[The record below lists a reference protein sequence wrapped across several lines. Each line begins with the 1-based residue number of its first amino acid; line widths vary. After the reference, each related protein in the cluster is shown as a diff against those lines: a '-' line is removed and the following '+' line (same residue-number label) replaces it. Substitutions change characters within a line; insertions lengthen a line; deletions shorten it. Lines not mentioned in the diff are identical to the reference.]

1 MRARAAGYILI
12 ETAVA
17 LVLLSIGA
25 FAVHRTIQEAIRTRG
40 QAQDFTR
47 ARFLLDQRMAE
58 VLAQPVLVEKRA
70 QGRFTGM
77 DDRFAWTS
85 EIARVNVPVPKAP
98 LRPRPDGKPAP
109 KFEFPRSRDY
119 LASVRV
125 TISWDRS
132 GMSFSETYE
141 TLLPPQRL
149 WQPPP
154 PPAQRSGP

>member
-1 MRARAAGYILI
+1 MRTRAAGYILI

-58 VLAQPVLVEKRA
+58 VLAQPVLVEKSA

-77 DDRFAWTS
+77 DNRFAWTS
-85 EIARVNVPVPKAP
+85 DIRRVNVPVPKAP
-98 LRPRPDGKPAP
+98 MRPRQDGKPVP
-109 KFEFPRSRDY
+109 KLEFPLDRDY
-119 LASVRV
+119 LTSVQV
-125 TISWDRS
+125 TVSWERS
-132 GMSFSETYE
+132 GMNFTEAYE

-149 WQPPP
+149 WQPPRQP
-154 PPAQRSGP
+154 VQRIGP

>member
-17 LVLLSIGA
+17 VLLLSVGA

-40 QAQDFTR
+40 QAQDYTR

-58 VLAQPVLVEKRA
+58 LLVQPVLVVKRA
-70 QGRFTGM
+70 QGQFSGQ
-77 DDRFAWTS
+77 DDRFSWTS
-85 EIARVNVPVPKAP
+85 EVQRVNAPVPKAP
-98 LRPRPDGKPAP
+98 LRPPREGITPPP
-109 KFEFPRSRDY
+109 QFEFPRNRDY
-119 LASVRV
+119 LARV
-125 TISWDRS
+125 QVTVNWERG
-132 GMSFSETYE
+132 GMEFSETYE

-154 PPAQRSGP
+154 APRTP

>member
-17 LVLLSIGA
+17 VLLLSVGA

-40 QAQDFTR
+40 QAQDYTR

-58 VLAQPVLVEKRA
+58 VLAQPVMVEARA
-70 QGRFTGM
+70 QGRFSGQ
-77 DDRFAWTS
+77 DDRFSWSSA
-85 EIARVNVPVPKAP
+85 IRRVNTPVPRTP
-98 LRPRPDGKPAP
+98 LRPPREGAP
-109 KFEFPRSRDY
+109 LAAPFEFPRSRDY
-119 LASVRV
+119 LAAVQV
-125 TISWDRS
+125 TVSWERG
-132 GMSFSETYE
+132 GMNFSETYE

-154 PPAQRSGP
+154 APRTP

>member
-17 LVLLSIGA
+17 VLLLSVGA

-58 VLAQPVLVEKRA
+58 LMAQPVLTERRA
-70 QGRFTGM
+70 QGRFAGQ
-77 DDRFAWTS
+77 DDRFSWS
-85 EIARVNVPVPKAP
+85 SDIRRVNVPVPKAP
-98 LRPRPDGKPAP
+98 LRPRPDAPPAP
-109 KFEFPRSRDY
+109 PFEFPGNRDY
-119 LASVRV
+119 LARV
-125 TISWDRS
+125 QVTVSWERG
-132 GMSFSETYE
+132 GMDFSESYE

-154 PPAQRSGP
+154 PPRTP

>member
-17 LVLLSIGA
+17 LVILSVGA

-58 VLAQPVLVEKRA
+58 VLAQPVMVEKRA
-70 QGRFTGM
+70 QGRFTGQ

-85 EIARVNVPVPKAP
+85 EIRRVNP
-98 LRPRPDGKPAP
+98 PAP
-109 KFEFPRSRDY
+109 RAPMRPPQSGQPPAKFEFSMNRNY
-119 LASVRV
+119 LTHVKV
-125 TISWDRS
+125 TVSWDRG

-141 TLLPPQRL
+141 TLLPPERL

-154 PPAQRSGP
+154 PPVRNGP